1 MGNGAGP
8 DPSRRLRRRIIRGVV
23 VLCVVVVLAVVGV
36 ALSGLF
42 SSDAPPSA
50 PGAESVEAP
59 TEPSPAPPG
68 GPDELRVVVRK
79 SRRRLLVFRGHTQ
92 IRSFPMVL
100 GSEPEGDKQRE
111 GDGRTPLGTFYVC
124 EKNPKSKFY
133 LFMGISY
140 PNEEDAARGLRDGLI
155 TREEHDAIVQAI
167 AQRGTPPWYTRL
179 GGEMGIHGGGTAWDW
194 TRGCVALDNG
204 DMRDLY
210 ALIREGTTVIIEP

>member
-1 MGNGAGP
+1 MGKETPPEA
-8 DPSRRLRRRIIRGVV
+8 SRWSRRRIITGVV
-23 VLCVVVVLAVVGV
+23 LLCAAVVLPVVGV

-42 SSDAPPSA
+42 SSDASPS
-50 PGAESVEAP
+50 EADAKAYLALLQP
-59 TEPSPAPPG
+59 PPG
-68 GPDELRVVVRK
+68 GPDTLRVVVK
-79 SRRRLLVFRGHTQ
+79 KAARRLLVFRGNTQ

-100 GSEPEGDKQRE
+100 GSQPEGDKERE

-124 EKNPKSKFY
+124 EKNEKSKYY

-155 TREEHDAIVQAI
+155 TRDQHSAILQAI
-167 AQRGTPPWYTRL
+167 SERRTPPWYTRL
-179 GGEMGIHGGGTAWDW
+179 GGEMGVHGGGTAWDW

-210 ALIREGTTVIIEP
+210 ALIREGTTVTIEP